1 MAVAM
6 MRGVGTLAVLCVAM
20 TWLAPRAAAFEPP
33 ATTTAQAV
41 LGDAATGP
49 NYRVDPEVRSDG
61 LMHLFVLHT
70 AYGTFD
76 IAGDDLMRIR
86 LRELAALRKL
96 NAMSESEVFAKSL
109 ARTAAAP
116 LEFGADLIKDPGATL
131 KKSVSGVANMFG
143 RIGAGID
150 NRRDNRDTIVTS
162 VLGVDSARRTLA
174 VQLDVDP
181 YTDFPPL
188 AAKLGEIAS
197 ATAVGGLTMKGLL
210 MIIPGGAGVAVS
222 SASTADTIRGTLAE
236 KTSTQVVEIVLARL
250 GRAGVPSSIAGQ
262 LVQNRA
268 YTPADLLIIAE
279 ALGTL
284 KAGKSGLFVARAAQ
298 AASREEAVFQRRR
311 AQLLAQNAR
320 TLGIGTFVEVGGF
333 PLNRLKDGRL
343 LALFPFDEVSWT
355 ERVGQAFGR
364 LAAAAAGESTAPL
377 IVLSG
382 TATPMARTEIAAKG
396 WTIQQLR

>member
-1 MAVAM
+1 MTVAA
-6 MRGVGTLAVLCVAM
+6 RRNVLAILVLCAGIP
-20 TWLAPRAAAFEPP
+20 WSASRAAAFEPP

-76 IAGDDLMRIR
+76 IAGDDLMRLR

-143 RIGAGID
+143 RVGASIS
-150 NRRDNRDTIVTS
+150 NSRDNRDNVVTS
-162 VLGVDSARRTLA
+162 VLGVDSARRALA

-197 ATAVGGLTMKGLL
+197 ASAVGGLTMKGLL

-222 SASTADTIRGTLAE
+222 SASTADTIRGTLSE
-236 KTSTQVVEIVLARL
+236 KTSTQVVEIVLAKL
-250 GRAGVPSSIAGQ
+250 GRAGVQSSVAGQ

-268 YTPADLLIIAE
+268 YTPADLLVMAE

-284 KAGKSGLFVARAAQ
+284 KAGKSSLFVARAAQ

-311 AQLLAQNAR
+311 AQLLAQNAK
-320 TLGIGTFVEVGGF
+320 TLGIGSFVDVGGF

-355 ERVGQAFGR
+355 ERVGQAFAR
-364 LAAAAAGESTAPL
+364 LAAAAAGETTPPL
-377 IVLSG
+377 MLLTGS
-382 TATPMARTEIAAKG
+382 ATPLAQKEVAAKG
-396 WTIQQLR
+396 WTIDRLR

>member
-1 MAVAM
+1 MTIAAR
-6 MRGVGTLAVLCVAM
+6 RGALALVILCTGAL
-20 TWLAPRAAAFEPP
+20 WSAPHAAAFEPP

-41 LGDAATGP
+41 LGEAATGP

-61 LMHLFVLHT
+61 LMHLFVLNT

-76 IAGDDLMRIR
+76 IAGDDLMRMR

-143 RIGAGID
+143 RIGANI
-150 NRRDNRDTIVTS
+150 NNSRDNRDNVVAS
-162 VLGVDSARRTLA
+162 VLGVDSARRALA

-222 SASTADTIRGTLAE
+222 SASTADTIRGTLSE
-236 KTSTQVVEIVLARL
+236 KTSTQVIEIVLARL

-268 YTPADLLIIAE
+268 YTPADLLVMAE
-279 ALGTL
+279 ALGAL

-311 AQLLAQNAR
+311 AQLLAQNA
-320 TLGIGTFVEVGGF
+320 TALGIGAFVDVGGF

-355 ERVGQAFGR
+355 DRVAQAFGR
-364 LAAAAAGESTAPL
+364 LAAAAAGETAPPL
-377 IVLSG
+377 IILTG
-382 TATPMARTEIAAKG
+382 QATPLAQKEIAAKG
-396 WTIQQLR
+396 WTIDRLR